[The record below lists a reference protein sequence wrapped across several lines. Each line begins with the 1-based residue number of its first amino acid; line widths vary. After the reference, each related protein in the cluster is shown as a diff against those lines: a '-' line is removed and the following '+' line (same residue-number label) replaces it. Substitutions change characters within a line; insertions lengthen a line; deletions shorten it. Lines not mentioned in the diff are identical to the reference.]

1 MAANTTPQAI
11 AIDFDHDLCI
21 KGATCG
27 IGIGNGVGHGARLA
41 VAVDIN
47 WLANGGQIGRE
58 NNGVNPRTGD
68 VEKDAVQPWRA
79 RRATAHSDIGVGC
92 GNGIAQRTNRCIP
105 RGVGGRIDDDA
116 HEDRM
121 RRRSHK
127 QPGTQQGRDKR
138 CSAQ

>member
-1 MAANTTPQAI
+1 M
-11 AIDFDHDLCI
+11 
-21 KGATCG
+21 
-27 IGIGNGVGHGARLA
+27 A

-127 QPGTQQGRDKR
+127 QPGTQQGRDKKVFGPVKSR
-138 CSAQ
+138 SHSMGEVLPRVILYLCFPVLKARA